1 MRGLK
6 DRPIAPLHRLAAAL
20 LIGFSLAAACTWYA
34 AVQPWLG
41 LTLSYSAAA
50 KGAVVRQARG
60 PAAAVPVGTVLTR
73 VSDGRDTV
81 DFVADDF
88 VTEPDGSLGTYRNHD
103 VFLARQGRLAE
114 IQAAPTVV
122 FTDAKG
128 VGWSINP
135 RPHRPLVS
143 LGTSYWVQLA
153 VGVFAWLISSCIW
166 AFRPGES
173 SARYLL
179 LSGFSTLMF
188 APFAGVYTTRELGL
202 PSWPFRVLDDL
213 NFLGGSLFAACL
225 FSMLICY
232 PRKIAPR
239 WVGWS
244 VVGLSLAWFVA
255 QEAYVFESMTMAR
268 RLLVMIFVVGTFV
281 LSAIQ
286 WRHTAKDPIARAALQ
301 WFLLSWV
308 VGAGLFCSLILAP
321 QMVGID
327 TSPLQG
333 YAFLLFLL
341 VYGGLAFGI
350 MRFRLFDLGEWWMR
364 TMLWTGSVVVLVLLD
379 MLFLAGLQ
387 LSSGVSIS
395 LALLICGVLW
405 LPLRAWVWGRFL
417 MRSKEDDRALFE
429 RVVGVALAER
439 GEAQAQRWLAL
450 FQATFDPLN
459 VRVEP
464 RVTAARIEDDGLGL
478 LVPPVDELP
487 GLRLEYANGGRRL
500 FGRRDVALA
509 GELGGMLRHVLNNRR
524 SYEDGVTV
532 ERKRIARDMHDNI
545 GAQLLR
551 ALHSDGEERKDRL
564 IRETLTDLGGM
575 INDAARL
582 GSSLDEVLSDL
593 RYETADRLQARGV
606 VLDWALEEGQ
616 GIEATPAVAH
626 TLRSV
631 IREAVSN
638 VVKHAHAGQLHVSAR
653 QDGDAVALVVED
665 DGIGFD
671 SGKLSAGAGLG
682 NMRSRVETLGGA
694 IAWELGPEG
703 HGTRLTARLPLR
715 ASTTR
720 A

>member
-1 MRGLK
+1 MK
-6 DRPIAPLHRLAAAL
+6 DRPIAPLHRLALAL
-20 LIGFSLAAACTWYA
+20 LLGLGLAAACTWYA

-41 LTLSYSAAA
+41 LTLSYSAEAN
-50 KGAVVRQARG
+50 GAVVRQARG
-60 PAAAVPVGTVLTR
+60 PAAAIPVGTVLTR
-73 VSDGRDTV
+73 VSDGRDTI

-103 VFLARQGRLAE
+103 VFLARQGRLAQ

-128 VGWSINP
+128 MGWSVSP

-153 VGVFAWLISSCIW
+153 VGVFAWLISACIW
-166 AFRPGES
+166 AFRPGDI

-202 PSWPFRVLDDL
+202 PSLPFRVLDDL

-225 FSMLICY
+225 ASMLLYY

-239 WVGWS
+239 WVGCA
-244 VVGLSLAWFVA
+244 VVGASILWFVA

-268 RLLVMIFVVGTFV
+268 RLLVMVMLLATFV
-281 LSAIQ
+281 LSAVQ

-350 MRFRLFDLGEWWMR
+350 LRFRLFDLGEWWLR
-364 TMLWTGSVVVLVLLD
+364 TMLWTGSVVALVLLD

-387 LSSGVSIS
+387 LSSGISIS
-395 LALLICGVLW
+395 LALLICGLLW
-405 LPLRAWVWGRFL
+405 LPMRAWVWGRFL
-417 MRSKEDDRALFE
+417 MRSRENDRALFE

-439 GEAQAQRWLAL
+439 GEEQAGRWLAL

-459 VRVEP
+459 MRTELRV
-464 RVTAARIEDDGLGL
+464 AAPRIEDDGLAL
-478 LVPPVDELP
+478 LVAPVDELP
-487 GLRLEYANGGRRL
+487 GLRLEYADGGRRL

-509 GELGGMLRHVLNNRR
+509 GELAGMLRHVLHSRR
-524 SYEDGVTV
+524 AYEDGVAV

-551 ALHSDGEERKDRL
+551 ALHSDGEDRKDRL
-564 IRETLTDLGGM
+564 IRETLADLGGM

-582 GSSLDEVLSDL
+582 GSSLDEVLADL
-593 RYETADRLQARGV
+593 RYETAERLQARGI
-606 VLDWALEEGQ
+606 VLDWALDEGQ
-616 GIEATPAVAH
+616 GLDPTPAVVH

-631 IREAVSN
+631 IRESVSN
-638 VVKHAHAGQLHVSAR
+638 VLKHAHAGRLYVSAR
-653 QDGDAVALVVED
+653 QVDDTVALLVED
-665 DGIGFD
+665 DGVGFD
-671 SGKLSAGAGLG
+671 PDRVSGGNGLG
-682 NMRSRVETLGGA
+682 NMKGRVETLGGSIGWA
-694 IAWELGPEG
+694 PGAGGRGVL
-703 HGTRLTARLPLR
+703 LTARLPLR
-715 ASTTR
+715 ATTIK